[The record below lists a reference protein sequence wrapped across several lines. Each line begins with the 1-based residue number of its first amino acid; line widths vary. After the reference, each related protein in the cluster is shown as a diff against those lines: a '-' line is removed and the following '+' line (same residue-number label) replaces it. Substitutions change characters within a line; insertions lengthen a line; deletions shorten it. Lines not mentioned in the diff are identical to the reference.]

1 VFSRREL
8 DGGTRALL
16 AVTDALLDREAAAGL
31 PAPRAVLDLCAGI
44 GTLALWAAA
53 RLEHAEVLAVESN
66 LRACALIRHNAARHD
81 LAERVRICEHDGL
94 PAEIWPVDLVL
105 LNPPTHADTD
115 TLRRLL
121 DVRAWLRPGGR
132 LLLVVSRPHRALQL
146 LEELGAQVD
155 GGERDGYFVLRAL
168 WAP

>member
-1 VFSRREL
+1 
-8 DGGTRALL
+8 
-16 AVTDALLDREAAAGL
+16 
-31 PAPRAVLDLCAGI
+31 
-44 GTLALWAAA
+44 
-53 RLEHAEVLAVESN
+53 
-66 LRACALIRHNAARHD
+66 LRACALIRHNAARND

-168 WAP
+168 WPERAP